1 MTIRVSIV
9 ENEKAVRE
17 ELVSLLKES
26 RGFECVGCYH
36 SGEEALREIPNNPPQ
51 VVLMDINLGGISG
64 IQCTY
69 LLKQVLPDLQVLMLT
84 VYDDR
89 EQVFQALQMG
99 AGGYLLKRTPATEI
113 LAAIQDIHRG
123 GAPMS
128 SYIARQVV
136 QSFTRQST
144 APASDVALSTRE
156 KEVLALVAR
165 GYINKE
171 IGGMLGITEDTVRGY
186 LKHIYEKLHVR
197 SRTEAAMK
205 YFGTHQNP

>member
-1 MTIRVSIV
+1 MTIRVAIV
-9 ENEKAVRE
+9 ENERAVRD
-17 ELVSLLKES
+17 ELACLLQEA
-26 RGFECVGCYH
+26 RGFECTGCYV
-36 SGEEALREIPNNPPQ
+36 SGEEALREIPKHAPQ
-51 VVLMDINLGGISG
+51 VVLMDINMGGMSG

-69 LLKQVLPDLQVLMLT
+69 LLKQVMPELQVMMLT
-84 VYDDR
+84 VYDNR
-89 EQVFQALQMG
+89 EQVFEALQVG
-99 AGGYLLKRTPATEI
+99 AGGYLLKRTPAAEI
-113 LAAIQDIHRG
+113 LKAIEDIHAG

-136 QSFTRQST
+136 QSFTRKSA
-144 APASDVALSTRE
+144 APASEVALSTRE

-205 YFGTHQNP
+205 YFGKSQK

>member
-1 MTIRVSIV
+1 MTIHVSIV
-9 ENEKAVRE
+9 ENEISVRE
-17 ELVSLLKES
+17 ELASLLRES

-36 SGEEALREIPNNPPQ
+36 SGEEALREIPKNPPQ
-51 VVLMDINLGGISG
+51 VVLMDINLGGMSG

-69 LLKQVLPDLQVLMLT
+69 LLKQALPDLLVLMLT

-89 EQVFQALQMG
+89 EQVFEALQMG
-99 AGGYLLKRTPATEI
+99 AGGYLLKRTPAVEI
-113 LAAIQDIHRG
+113 LEAIKDIQSG

-136 QSFTRQST
+136 QSFSRQSM

-205 YFGTHQNP
+205 YFGTPQK

>member
-1 MTIRVSIV
+1 MTIRVAIV
-9 ENEKAVRE
+9 ENERPVRE
-17 ELVSLLKES
+17 ELVSLLKEAK
-26 RGFECVGCYH
+26 GFECVGAYA
-36 SGEEALREIPNNPPQ
+36 SGEEALREIPRHPPE
-51 VVLMDINLGGISG
+51 VVLMDINLGKMSG

-69 LLKQVLPDLQVLMLT
+69 LLKQVLPDLQIMMLT

-89 EQVFQALQMG
+89 AQVFEALQMG
-99 AGGYLLKRTPATEI
+99 AGGYLLKRTPAAEI
-113 LAAIQDIHRG
+113 LNAIQDIHHG

-136 QSFTRQST
+136 QSFSRKSAATS
-144 APASDVALSTRE
+144 SGVSLSARE

-171 IGGMLGITEDTVRGY
+171 IGDMLGITEDTVHGY

-205 YFGTHQNP
+205 YFGGQPG

>member
-1 MTIRVSIV
+1 MNIRVAIV
-9 ENEKAVRE
+9 ENERSVRE
-17 ELVSLLKES
+17 ELASLLREAQ
-26 RGFECVGCYH
+26 GFECVGAYA
-36 SGEEALREIPNNPPQ
+36 SGEEALREIPRHPPE
-51 VVLMDINLGGISG
+51 VVLMDINLGKLSG
-64 IQCTY
+64 IQCTH
-69 LLKQVLPDLQVLMLT
+69 LLKQVLPDLQILMLT

-89 EQVFQALQMG
+89 GRVFEALQMG
-99 AGGYLLKRTPATEI
+99 AGGYLLKRTPAAEI
-113 LAAIQDIHRG
+113 LKAIEDLHRG

-136 QSFTRQST
+136 QSFSKQATG
-144 APASDVALSTRE
+144 PAASVALSPRE

-171 IGGMLGITEDTVRGY
+171 IGDMLGITEDTVRGY

-205 YFGTHQNP
+205 YFGAQPQ